1 MGERPMWDNQGEGAM
16 ISGKRPTWDQDNT
29 NPEQAPDAVVNTEI
43 VPDVSTGGSLAAFE
57 KQMNIDAAA
66 MEDAAN
72 PVRKNRV
79 VGNNENLSNSN
90 SNSNIEIFNEIAK
103 SDEDKLNDSA
113 YYNTNNIPPAPDAE
127 NNRRAA

>member
-57 KQMNIDAAA
+57 KQMNIDVAA

-72 PVRKNRV
+72 PVRKNRI
-79 VGNNENLSNSN
+79 VGNNENLSNYN